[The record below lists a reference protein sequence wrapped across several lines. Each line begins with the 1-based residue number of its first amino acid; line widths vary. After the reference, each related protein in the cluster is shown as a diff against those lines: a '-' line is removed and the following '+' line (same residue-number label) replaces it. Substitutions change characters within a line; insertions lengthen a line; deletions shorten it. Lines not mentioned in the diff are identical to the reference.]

1 MTLVL
6 FGRNCKFSYI
16 EVIAHLLTVIHKIHT
31 EQIVLLETKYKKIE
45 RKSLAKPDLA
55 VHLKVLSSSDE
66 KQNGRLLGLQ
76 VLQFL
81 I

>member
-1 MTLVL
+1 
-6 FGRNCKFSYI
+6 
-16 EVIAHLLTVIHKIHT
+16 
-31 EQIVLLETKYKKIE
+31 VLLETKYKKIE

>member
-1 MTLVL
+1 VAVS
-6 FGRNCKFSYI
+6 F
-16 EVIAHLLTVIHKIHT
+16 
-31 EQIVLLETKYKKIE
+31 IE